1 MTDYTTISS
10 FANEMRA
17 EGKPCD
23 HKWFIDEIRE
33 NRIPHVTIAGSV
45 YIRKSDLDAAYPRYR
60 ESVKKRRMELE
71 AEKAERRVL
80 RKEADARTL
89 EELHD
94 YMRNISSQLH
104 RVQASI
110 NAIACKFTDPK

>member
-17 EGKPCD
+17 DGKPCD

-45 YIRKSDLDAAYPRYR
+45 YIRRSDLEAAYPRYR
-60 ESVKKRRMELE
+60 DSVRKRRMELE
-71 AEKAERRVL
+71 AEKAERRV
-80 RKEADARTL
+80 RRAEADARTL

-94 YMRNISSQLH
+94 YMRNVSSQLL
-104 RVQASI
+104 RIQASL
-110 NAIACKFTDPK
+110 NALGCKIAEPK